1 MLGGYAHV
9 QTKLEISQYRE
20 ALRTAC
26 QSVHDLSHKAH
37 EPGMKHLYEAA
48 RLLDQR
54 CDSVARLANSQL
66 RAMGSN
72 NQWIKS
78 QMGINH
84 NPFAANRRKHKER
97 GGTTT
102 RSTEPN
108 LKKNTIRKD
117 KTRPE
122 TNSPPNTDRDERSI
136 RVTGTDVPKFV
147 QLRTESVLSLRIVF
161 FFRFGSALRVVVP
174 PLSLCFR
181 RFTANR
187 LWLIPI

>member
-48 RLLDQR
+48 RLLDHR

-72 NQWIKS
+72 NQWIKA

-84 NPFAANRRKHKER
+84 NPFAANRRKHAER
-97 GGTTT
+97 RTTT
-102 RSTEPN
+102 RSAGPN
-108 LKKNTIRKD
+108 LKKNTI
-117 KTRPE
+117 
-122 TNSPPNTDRDERSI
+122 
-136 RVTGTDVPKFV
+136 
-147 QLRTESVLSLRIVF
+147 
-161 FFRFGSALRVVVP
+161 
-174 PLSLCFR
+174 
-181 RFTANR
+181 
-187 LWLIPI
+187 